1 MRQARILLLSSLK
14 ETVALRI
21 QGCSDYCDLVHFLQH
36 LLLLNVLSICLFVY
50 LLSTCVLGRLNSFE
64 SLSSVFMFQAC
75 VYLKPLIN
83 ILIQKN
89 TKDFFAFKL
98 NNFWKVQRLQVCA
111 NGIVGRSSN
120 SLVGEGTKIKIAN
133 RKISKK
139 PCKRKVWSTDKQTF
153 LKPNIW
159 TTTTLTVMLSIRKK
173 HKSFLLKRT

>member
-64 SLSSVFMFQAC
+64 SLSFCLYVSSMRLSQASH
-75 VYLKPLIN
+75 KHFDTK
-83 ILIQKN
+83 KN

-173 HKSFLLKRT
+173 T